1 MLRQFFTKTYSFSFN
16 NKLRAKI
23 SETDPE
29 IFNQIMNEKQ
39 RQVNGVNLIAS

>member
-1 MLRQFFTKTYSFSFN
+1 MLRQFFTKAYSFSFN